1 MAGSSTEP
9 KSYTRL
15 ASSHS
20 CPSCVGM
27 ERECCALERARDELQ
42 STMEDQIADAKTA
55 ADAVK
60 KTAAADAAAA
70 ALAKREATAAHSRSL
85 YRARL
90 GTFIALVLSLLST
103 ASLLFYMHSQ
113 LSEHEAVPVPERV
126 FAWSGL
132 VVGVVAVFY
141 VATLVLSEGHC
152 VKAARLLGCHGQ
164 GPGQGQGLP
173 AEADAVGAGG
183 QHHSQQH
190 LGVDGA
196 GRHGADTDGAGRHGA
211 DTDGAGHLYRA
222 PIGFRCKPAGS
233 WCADGIDSL
242 AADMGLMRATYLDV
256 YRVCRR
262 VMCAV
267 CLCLSVFAEC
277 PLFSLCTM
285 YHVPNNGRYEQD
297 SLQKWTW
304 QADWYL
310 LFLPPLVIATRGR
323 RLSSAAPSP
332 WWHSSQRWPSHRSPS
347 RPHRSPA
354 CRFSGADST
363 RRLPGWPSRKPRS
376 RL

>member
-42 STMEDQIADAKTA
+42 SAMEEQIAAAKTG
-55 ADAVK
+55 
-60 KTAAADAAAA
+60 AAAA
-70 ALAKREATAAHSRSL
+70 AAAADERETVARNAGALAGALEQTAAHSRSVC
-85 YRARL
+85 RARL
-90 GTFIALVLSLLST
+90 GTFIALVLSLLAT

-256 YRVCRR
+256 
-262 VMCAV
+262 
-267 CLCLSVFAEC
+267 
-277 PLFSLCTM
+277 
-285 YHVPNNGRYEQD
+285 
-297 SLQKWTW
+297 
-304 QADWYL
+304 
-310 LFLPPLVIATRGR
+310 
-323 RLSSAAPSP
+323 
-332 WWHSSQRWPSHRSPS
+332 
-347 RPHRSPA
+347 
-354 CRFSGADST
+354 
-363 RRLPGWPSRKPRS
+363 
-376 RL
+376 

>member
-1 MAGSSTEP
+1 MSVAP
-9 KSYTRL
+9 
-15 ASSHS
+15 
-20 CPSCVGM
+20 C
-27 ERECCALERARDELQ
+27 LERARDELQ

-85 YRARL
+85 CRARL

-152 VKAARLLGCHGQ
+152 VKAARLLCGDCSDAMAKARAKVKDCLRKWTQLEPVVNTIHNNISVSTV
-164 GPGQGQGLP
+164 PG
-173 AEADAVGAGG
+173 
-183 QHHSQQH
+183 
-190 LGVDGA
+190 
-196 GRHGADTDGAGRHGA
+196 GRHGA

-242 AADMGLMRATYLDV
+242 AADMGLMR
-256 YRVCRR
+256 
-262 VMCAV
+262 
-267 CLCLSVFAEC
+267 
-277 PLFSLCTM
+277 
-285 YHVPNNGRYEQD
+285 
-297 SLQKWTW
+297 
-304 QADWYL
+304 
-310 LFLPPLVIATRGR
+310 
-323 RLSSAAPSP
+323 
-332 WWHSSQRWPSHRSPS
+332 
-347 RPHRSPA
+347 RP
-354 CRFSGADST
+354 
-363 RRLPGWPSRKPRS
+363 
-376 RL
+376 